1 MATANERL
9 QAAEISHG
17 IDLQHYANG
26 VVLRIIKL
34 LNRTDTDLLAQIEA
48 SLGKMTAASFSAER
62 LDALLAS
69 VKRLNAQAYQAIERE
84 LTPELLKLVEYEAGY
99 QLELFK
105 STVPAIVQ
113 TQLAIGAVNVEQVY
127 TVALARPFQGRLLRE
142 WMAGLEEGRALRV
155 RDAIRMGYVE
165 NQTISQIVQRLRGTR
180 AKGYADGIIEI
191 DRKNAEM
198 VARTAISHMAGT
210 TRNRFYEANRDL
222 TKGLKWSAFL
232 DTRTTEICMLRDGKL
247 YDNDHKPLG
256 HSLPWLG
263 GPGLAHWG
271 CRSSS
276 VPVLKSM
283 KELGIEVPESDI
295 ARTRAS
301 MDGQVPSDTTYGQW
315 LKEQSTE
322 RQIEVLGKTR
332 AKLMR
337 EGGLS
342 VDRFANNK
350 GQWLTLNEL
359 KIRDSGAFKRAGVN

>member
-9 QAAEISHG
+9 QAAGISHG
-17 IDLQHYANG
+17 VDLQHYANG

-34 LNRTDTDLLAQIEA
+34 LNSTDTDLLAQI
-48 SLGKMTAASFSAER
+48 TAAMERMPASGFSAER
-62 LDALLAS
+62 LDALLIS
-69 VKRLNAQAYQAIERE
+69 VRRLNKDAYLTIERE
-84 LTPELLKLVEYEAGY
+84 LTPELLKLVEYEAVY

-105 STVPAIVQ
+105 SAVPSIVQ

-127 TVALARPFQGRLLRE
+127 TASLSRPFQGRLLKE

-155 RDAIRMGYVE
+155 RDAIRMGYME

-180 AKGYADGIIEI
+180 AKGYSDGIIEI

-198 VARTAISHMAGT
+198 VTRTAISHMAGT

-232 DTRTTEICMLRDGKL
+232 DTRTTEICILRDGKL

-283 KELGIEVPESDI
+283 KELGIDLPESDI

-301 MDGQVPSDTTYGQW
+301 MDGQVPADTSYGAW
-315 LKEQSTE
+315 LKAQSAE
-322 RQIEVLGKTR
+322 RQNEVLGKTR
-332 AKLMR
+332 AKLLR
-337 EGGLS
+337 DGGLT

-350 GQWLTLNEL
+350 GQWLTLDEL
-359 KIRDSGAFKRAGVN
+359 RTRDAAAFTKAGL